1 MTASLAE
8 ARLTNLN
15 GLFTLYGCSSSTQGG
30 WVEGGGVTTI
40 NNKKKQIT
48 HLEHHPES
56 LKVAVS
62 AIEAEFVCPIC
73 QCPAENAVQLKSCGH
88 FFCQTCCEDLV
99 SRRFTECVAAGCR
112 VPFRRLDIMPSHTTR
127 NILDMCNHFK
137 L

>member
-1 MTASLAE
+1 MGGAV
-8 ARLTNLN
+8 TNN
-15 GLFTLYGCSSSTQGG
+15 
-30 WVEGGGVTTI
+30 
-40 NNKKKQIT
+40 NNKKKKNA
-48 HLEHHPES
+48 PGAAAAGAAAGAAAPGAAAPGAAAPGAAAPGA
-56 LKVAVS
+56 VAVS
-62 AIEAEFVCPIC
+62 AIEAEFVCPLC
-73 QCPAENAVQLKSCGH
+73 QYPAENAVQLKSCGH